1 MLLGEATGHDKKLP
15 YTALAEGEINLE
27 LCGLP
32 RTIKFKDPPEASL
45 TTIIEYADHIQFV
58 EKASLGERILDGGVS
73 GETFQVSRNYH
84 EIPAFLFAFTHH
96 S

>member
-45 TTIIEYADHIQFV
+45 TTIIEYADHIHLWKRLV
-58 EKASLGERILDGGVS
+58 WVKE
-73 GETFQVSRNYH
+73 SRMVG
-84 EIPAFLFAFTHH
+84 
-96 S
+96 